1 MNQAG
6 LLQLQWRPFGFALP
20 QPLFTAAGTVQ
31 QRRGWLLRLQSPA
44 GDVGWGE
51 AAPLAGQLEPLAA
64 ALAALDA
71 SYGAAE
77 LERLL
82 QAGQLPPTLAFALGA
97 ALAELAGLPQRRWLP
112 PPAAAV
118 LLPPGPAAIEVLEQ
132 LAPEL
137 GPAPVFKWK
146 LAVCADGLER
156 ELLEQLLQRLPA
168 TARLRLDANG
178 GWSRATAG
186 AWAGRLAGEPRLQW
200 LEQPLA
206 PVDQAGL
213 EALAAQV
220 PVALDESLQC
230 DPGLRSSWPGWQVR
244 RPSQE
249 GDPRVLLAALERGR
263 PRLMLSTAF
272 ETGIGRRW
280 LEHLA
285 ALQAEGPTPAAPG
298 LAPGWQAPGALASA
312 DPAVVWAAAGQ
323 QPRRPSSCKS
333 SGMPA
338 AWRPWRARPP
348 ATSRLWRRRSGPMA
362 LALWKSVGGRG
373 WCWAAAAARAVAA
386 GACSPWPTCRLR
398 RRPLAAGWR
407 GWGWI
412 RRAACSS
419 TPCLC
424 IT

>member
-1 MNQAG
+1 MSQGG

-20 QPLFTAAGTVQ
+20 QPLVTAAGIVQ
-31 QRRGWLLRLQSPA
+31 QRRGWLLRLQSSQ
-44 GDVGWGE
+44 GDLGWGE
-51 AAPLAGQLEPLAA
+51 AAPLDGQLEPLAA
-64 ALAALDA
+64 AFAALDA
-71 SYGAAE
+71 SYGTAE

-112 PPAAAV
+112 PPPAAQ
-118 LLPPGPAAIEVLEQ
+118 LLPAGSAAIEVLEQ
-132 LAPEL
+132 LEPEL

-156 ELLEQLLQRLPA
+156 ELLELLLQRLPV

-178 GWSRATAG
+178 GWSRATAA

-206 PVDQAGL
+206 PADQAGL
-213 EALAAQV
+213 EALASQV

-230 DPGLRSSWPGWQVR
+230 DPDLRSSWPGWQVR

-312 DPAVVWAAAGQ
+312 DPAAVWAAAAQISRDQ
-323 QPRRPSSCKS
+323 QP
-333 SGMPA
+333 
-338 AWRPWRARPP
+338 
-348 ATSRLWRRRSGPMA
+348 
-362 LALWKSVGGRG
+362 
-373 WCWAAAAARAVAA
+373 
-386 GACSPWPTCRLR
+386 
-398 RRPLAAGWR
+398 
-407 GWGWI
+407 
-412 RRAACSS
+412 
-419 TPCLC
+419 
-424 IT
+424 